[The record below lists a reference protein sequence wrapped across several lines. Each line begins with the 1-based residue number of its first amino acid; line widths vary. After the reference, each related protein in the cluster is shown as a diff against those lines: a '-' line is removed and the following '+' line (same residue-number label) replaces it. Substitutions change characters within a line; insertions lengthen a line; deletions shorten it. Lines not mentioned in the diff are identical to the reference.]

1 MMWFSP
7 AVPVRSAAK
16 PGLTH
21 NISNVQAAS
30 EQLLTWTR
38 RGPRWRNAVQVC
50 HDALAGKRTPDEARK
65 AFEAA
70 AKEAGMLRTVGYSR
84 DLIFKNRPPSAS
96 VSRKPV
102 K

>member
-1 MMWFSP
+1 MWFSP
-7 AVPVRSAAK
+7 AVPVRSATK
-16 PGLTH
+16 LGMTH
-21 NISNVQAAS
+21 NVSNVQAAS
-30 EQLLTWTR
+30 EQLLTWTK

-50 HDALAGKRTPDEARK
+50 HDALAGKTTPDEARK

-70 AKEAGMLRTVGYSR
+70 AKEAGMLRSIGYSR
-84 DLIFKNRPPSAS
+84 DLIFKNQLSSDS